1 MNRNFLNNIKDKFHW
16 SRQAKGEHKKE
27 KFVNNERAPNKLFKS
42 DENEQ
47 NGAEIHTLNTDPT
60 VHENS
65 EMQTAAMILC
75 QQLNYP
81 STDFDGQ
88 AWIKRLN
95 DHGENESFRLSYF
108 CITQYV
114 FENDVEDSNSGFL
127 TNLGTCVDVARK
139 IYNQNP
145 EKLRVYKMAIKF
157 EDHVN
162 LAIQQKHLVKKTQK
176 AMVREVD
183 TVITPRINEI
193 TKEMTSQLVGMVALF
208 TALSFIVFG
217 AISSLEG
224 IMDALGRATENTDSI
239 LPPMIVAIAWSFCVM
254 NLLYCFMYFI
264 IRVTNLNKPVDE
276 KAKNVVQRYPI
287 VFLTNYILLALFLIF
302 GAFWFAECNG
312 IGRSLYTLAVE
323 QDKCTA
329 IIGGLSIILVLL
341 IIGGILLFQFNKK
354 KN

>member
-1 MNRNFLNNIKDKFHW
+1 MNINFPDYVKSKFH
-16 SRQAKGEHKKE
+16 RIKQAKAEHKEE
-27 KFVNNERAPNKLFKS
+27 KSVNNEKAPNKLFKS
-42 DENEQ
+42 DESEQ
-47 NGAEIHTLNTDPT
+47 NIAEPHPLNNDPS

-95 DHGENESFRLSYF
+95 GHGENESFRLSYF

-183 TVITPRINEI
+183 TVIAPRINEI

-239 LPPMIVAIAWSFCVM
+239 LPPMIVAVAWSFCVM

-287 VFLTNYILLALFLIF
+287 VFLSNYILLALFLIF

-312 IGRSLYTLAVE
+312 IGKSVFTLALE
-323 QDKCTA
+323 HDMWTA
-329 IIGGLSIILVLL
+329 AIGVFLIVATLFIIGRRLL
-341 IIGGILLFQFNKK
+341 QQFKK
-354 KN
+354 